1 MSHEL
6 MTLRD
11 EYFFS
16 IYVLLITYIHSL
28 IASIPPLTQTFLS
41 FPQTLFLMNTIHPD
55 RVKQFFFLGLLVV
68 LGWVLFRELQNF
80 LPAFLG
86 ALTFYV
92 LMRKWMFRLIK
103 RRWKNTMA
111 AVVLML
117 LSFLI
122 IMLPIYFMVNML
134 SSKVIYLI
142 QHSEQISGSLKV
154 FINGIEK
161 RLGYEILNDENIQKL
176 SDLTMKE
183 LPVLLGATFN
193 TLTTIIMMYFIL
205 YFMLTNA
212 GKIENWFNSFFP
224 LRRDNL
230 QLLRTEIHN
239 MVVSNAV
246 GIPLIAL
253 LQGTIALIGY
263 LILGVKEPFL
273 WFGITCFTAMIPV
286 LGAALAYVP
295 LSIIFFAGGETWRGV
310 ALLIFGFG
318 FIGTV
323 DNIFRFWLQKKIGD
337 VHPLIT
343 VFGVII
349 GVPLFGFIGLIFGP
363 LLISMFLLLIKI
375 YGIEFNSTEYE

>member
-1 MSHEL
+1 
-6 MTLRD
+6 MT
-11 EYFFS
+11 
-16 IYVLLITYIHSL
+16 
-28 IASIPPLTQTFLS
+28 
-41 FPQTLFLMNTIHPD
+41 TLHPD
-55 RVKQFFFLGLLVV
+55 KVKQFFFLGILVL
-68 LGWVLFRELQNF
+68 LGWVLFQELQSF
-80 LPAFLG
+80 IPAALG

-92 LMRKWMFRLIK
+92 LMRKWMFRLCK
-103 RRWKNTMA
+103 RGWKKGLA

-142 QHSEQISGSLKV
+142 QHSDEITQSLKT
-154 FINGIEK
+154 FINDLEK

-176 SDLTMKE
+176 SDLIMKE
-183 LPVLLGATFN
+183 LPALLGATFS
-193 TLTTIIMMYFIL
+193 TLTTIVMMYFIL
-205 YFMLTNA
+205 YFMLVS
-212 GKIENWFNSFFP
+212 GDKMEKWFNDFFP
-224 LRRDNL
+224 LKPANI
-230 QLLRTEIHN
+230 QLLRKEIHN

-253 LQGTIALIGY
+253 LQGSVALIGY

-295 LSIIFFAGGETWRGV
+295 LGIIFFANGETWRGI

-323 DNIFRFWLQKKIGD
+323 DNVFRFWLQRKIGD

-343 VFGVII
+343 VFGVLI

-363 LLISMFLLLIKI
+363 LLISMFILLIKI
-375 YGIEFNSTEYE
+375 YGVEFNLVDSQEVKN